1 MQIDSAIFLAY
12 MLQNIEFTRD
22 SLLYVPYTL
31 HSSTTLSY
39 ILLVH
44 LYLLVRSTNNSDY
57 HP

>member
-39 ILLVH
+39 ILRVH
-44 LYLLVRSTNNSDY
+44 LYPLVRSTNNSDY

>member
-31 HSSTTLSY
+31 HSSTTQ
-39 ILLVH
+39 
-44 LYLLVRSTNNSDY
+44 
-57 HP
+57 P

>member
-39 ILLVH
+39 ILRVH
-44 LYLLVRSTNNSDY
+44 SYLLVRSTNNSDY

>member
-39 ILLVH
+39 ILRVH

>member
-22 SLLYVPYTL
+22 SLLYVPYRL

-39 ILLVH
+39 ILRVH

>member
-12 MLQNIEFTRD
+12 MLQNIEYTRD

-39 ILLVH
+39 ILRVH

-57 HP
+57 HT